1 VNEFRSMLADKL
13 LNASDYETDREV
25 RNLEMLK
32 KRFGESALSSCE
44 VMLRDIAESRRV
56 TRAVQRHFADEES
69 KVLDATIVSRL
80 CWPLLSSEAFE
91 PPPRMATEMA
101 RFEKQFMHHKAP
113 RKLVWKPSLGCVT
126 LDVAF
131 ADKTVKAVKC
141 SPLHATILVTFGEQ
155 PKWNLSALATQL
167 KVDAGVLKRRMV
179 LWINRGFI
187 HEVGRTPDGDIS
199 YEAPSHLGAGA
210 EGRTQMG
217 EDEEDGGGGA
227 GGAAEAQLEA
237 EMRVY
242 EQYVIGMLTNLESLP
257 LGRIHNMLRMFVPA
271 QGTERGYDRSEAEL
285 QRFLNR
291 LVEDGKLEVSAGQF
305 KIRAS

>member
-1 VNEFRSMLADKL
+1 
-13 LNASDYETDREV
+13 
-25 RNLEMLK
+25 
-32 KRFGESALSSCE
+32 
-44 VMLRDIAESRRV
+44 
-56 TRAVQRHFADEES
+56 
-69 KVLDATIVSRL
+69 
-80 CWPLLSSEAFE
+80 
-91 PPPRMATEMA
+91 MATEMVGAWRSTSGYEHHLLRRLCSRPVFDPLFEQA

-217 EDEEDGGGGA
+217 EDEEDGGGA

-271 QGTERGYDRSEAEL
+271 QGAERGYDRSEAEL